1 MCLTLRHV
9 GYVEA
14 RVARLNP
21 KNERSPIVAALH
33 LTMRNLAVGAAGR
46 GQQHV
51 LLVIWNRSSPHYRR
65 ALGVFKG
72 ERLWRMQVGEV
83 GRSHRWC

>member
-51 LLVIWNRSSPHYRR
+51 LLVRLRIIEASR
-65 ALGVFKG
+65 APPSL
-72 ERLWRMQVGEV
+72 
-83 GRSHRWC
+83 